1 MHIEKIVAAIQT
13 NCVTKRYAITRL
25 YGYAVLLVAGPAQ
38 AQSLR
43 GTAEQIFTQ
52 IYGLVGV
59 LGAISILVCAINWKM
74 GNFLGTHDPKKMF
87 VTSMIGTALAFGV
100 VSIVAF
106 IKGAVSASTGIQGI

>member
-1 MHIEKIVAAIQT
+1 MGLQKVMVVLLTDRFAKKYTIAIL
-13 NCVTKRYAITRL
+13 C
-25 YGYAVLLVAGPAQ
+25 GYAALLVASPAQ

-43 GTAEQIFTQ
+43 GTAEQIFNT

-59 LGAISILVCAINWKM
+59 LGALSILVCAINWKM

-100 VSIVAF
+100 VSIVSF
-106 IKGAVSASTGIQGI
+106 IKGAVSASVGIQGV

>member
-1 MHIEKIVAAIQT
+1 MKIGKIVAAVQT
-13 NCVTKRYAITRL
+13 DGFARKYAL
-25 YGYAVLLVAGPAQ
+25 AVLCAYAALLVSSPAQ

-100 VSIVAF
+100 VSIVSF
-106 IKGAVSASTGIQGI
+106 IKGAVSASTSIQGI